1 MGRGWGAVEEEERSL
16 SLNVNDNYCKTRSV
30 PATFKWRRYEVTSG
44 HKHDLN
50 GVIQCV
56 SSPQS
61 LLPLLRGKG
70 VRGSH
75 MQFPLSSTP
84 PSHFLPHSP
93 AAISDPTSKWTE
105 GIVGNGYVWK
115 YFNWLVT
122 GTVESWLWARWALK
136 LWRKKKKNCFSLVH
150 SLWDIWRFPFSGDRS
165 HFNSQDKEKPS
176 TPATN
181 IPSAPG
187 SLASSAFRLH
197 HLMSSHPP
205 RKSSGQ
211 DLNDSLQERISKL
224 WIGTRLNTTKI

>member
-1 MGRGWGAVEEEERSL
+1 MRRGWGAVEEEERSL

-30 PATFKWRRYEVTSG
+30 PATFKWRRYEVTSS

-136 LWRKKKKNCFSLVH
+136 LWRKKKKTASRLCTLYGIFGDSPSLGTAPILIPRTRRSLPPQPPISPLLLVPWHPLH
-150 SLWDIWRFPFSGDRS
+150 SDFTIWCPLTLPESPLGR
-165 HFNSQDKEKPS
+165 
-176 TPATN
+176 T
-181 IPSAPG
+181 
-187 SLASSAFRLH
+187 
-197 HLMSSHPP
+197 
-205 RKSSGQ
+205 
-211 DLNDSLQERISKL
+211 
-224 WIGTRLNTTKI
+224 